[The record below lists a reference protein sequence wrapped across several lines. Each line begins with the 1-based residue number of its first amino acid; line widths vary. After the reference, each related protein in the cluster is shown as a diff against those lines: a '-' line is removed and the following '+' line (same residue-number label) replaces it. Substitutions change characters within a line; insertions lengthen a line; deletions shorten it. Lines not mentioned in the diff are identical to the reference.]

1 MIFILGYISNHLY
14 GKGMYFRMSKKWV
27 YPLSAVVLGSSLM
40 LSACGSADTGKTEKK
55 PETATPEQPATNNQ
69 ATPAATTPAVA
80 PELQASIDQYQKWVI
95 EQTDQLVKSTEG
107 FTNAVK
113 SGDMETAK
121 KLYAPARAY
130 YERIEPI
137 AESLGDFDPWID
149 AREGDVPDNE
159 WRGYHKLEKA
169 LWETKSVADQGKV
182 ADQLLQDVKQ
192 LRVKVESVDIDV
204 KMLVTGA
211 VELLNEVSTSKVTGE
226 EERYSRTDM
235 YDFAAN
241 VEGANEI
248 FKVLKSTV
256 EAKDAA
262 LATEIE
268 DRFKALDQELA
279 PYRKGDGFVLYN
291 EIKEDQV
298 KKLSQA
304 LDALAEP
311 LSKMGTIL
319 GG

>member
-1 MIFILGYISNHLY
+1 MIQ
-14 GKGMYFRMSKKWV
+14 KWS
-27 YPLSAVVLGSSLM
+27 YPLVAVVLGSSL
-40 LSACGSADTGKTEKK
+40 LAACGNAQTQTEEKK
-55 PETATPEQPATNNQ
+55 PEAAQPDK
-69 ATPAATTPAVA
+69 PAAADQSATASTTPS
-80 PELQASIDQYQKWVI
+80 PELQASIDQYRKWVVD
-95 EQTDQLVKSTEG
+95 QTDQFVKATES

-113 SGDMETAK
+113 AGDMEKAK
-121 KLYAPARAY
+121 KEYAPARAY
-130 YERIEPI
+130 FEKIEPI

-192 LRVKVESVDIDV
+192 LRVKVESVEIDV
-204 KMLVTGA
+204 PMLVTGS
-211 VELLNEVSTSKVTGE
+211 VELLNEVSSSKVTGE
-226 EERYSRTDM
+226 EERYSHTDL

-241 VEGANEI
+241 VEGAHEI
-248 FKVLKSTV
+248 YKVLKPAVT
-256 EAKDAA
+256 EKDAA

-268 DRFKALDQELA
+268 ARFADLDKALA
-279 PYRKGDGFVLYN
+279 PYRKGDGYVLYT
-291 EIKEDQV
+291 ELKEDQV
-298 KKLSQA
+298 KKLSQS

-311 LSKMGTIL
+311 LSKMGKIV

>member
-1 MIFILGYISNHLY
+1 MS
-14 GKGMYFRMSKKWV
+14 SKKWV

-40 LSACGSADTGKTEKK
+40 LSACGNAETAKTETK
-55 PETATPEQPATNNQ
+55 PEAAQPAQPAASNTT
-69 ATPAATTPAVA
+69 APAATNA
-80 PELQASIDQYQKWVI
+80 PDLKASIDHYQKWVI
-95 EQTDQLVKSTEG
+95 EQTDLLVKATEE

-113 SGDMETAK
+113 AGDMEKAK
-121 KLYAPARAY
+121 QLYAPARAY
-130 YERIEPI
+130 YEKIEPI

-169 LWETKSVADQGKV
+169 LWETKSVADQGPV

-192 LRVKVESVDIDV
+192 LRVKVESVEIDV

-248 FKVLKSTV
+248 FKVLKSSV
-256 EAKDAA
+256 EAKDSA

-268 DRFKALDQELA
+268 TRFKALDDEIA
-279 PYRKGDGFVLYN
+279 PHRKGDGFVLYN

-311 LSKMGTIL
+311 LSKMGTIV

>member
-1 MIFILGYISNHLY
+1 MID
-14 GKGMYFRMSKKWV
+14 K
-27 YPLSAVVLGSSLM
+27 
-40 LSACGSADTGKTEKK
+40 
-55 PETATPEQPATNNQ
+55 
-69 ATPAATTPAVA
+69 
-80 PELQASIDQYQKWVI
+80 YQKWVI
-95 EQTDQLVKSTEG
+95 EQTDQLVKSTEA

-113 SGDMETAK
+113 AGDMETAK
-121 KLYAPARAY
+121 KLYAPSRAY
-130 YERIEPI
+130 YEKIEPI

-169 LWETKSVADQGKV
+169 LWETKSLEGQDKV

-192 LRVKVESVDIDV
+192 LRVKVESVEIDV
-204 KMLVTGA
+204 PMLVTGA

-226 EERYSRTDM
+226 EERYSHTDF

-248 FKVLKSTV
+248 FKVLKSSV
-256 EAKDAA
+256 EAKDAE
-262 LATEIE
+262 LAKEIE
-268 DRFKALDQELA
+268 TRFQELDQALA
-279 PYRKGDGFVLYN
+279 PYRKGDGFVLYTD
-291 EIKEDQV
+291 IKEDQV

-311 LSKMGTIL
+311 LSKMGTIV

>member
-1 MIFILGYISNHLY
+1 
-14 GKGMYFRMSKKWV
+14 
-27 YPLSAVVLGSSLM
+27 LSGCGNPESAKEAAKPEAAQPAAPAAADKPAPADKPAAAAVVG
-40 LSACGSADTGKTEKK
+40 
-55 PETATPEQPATNNQ
+55 
-69 ATPAATTPAVA
+69 AAPD
-80 PELQASIDQYQKWVI
+80 LKASIDQYRKWVI
-95 EQTDQLVKSTEG
+95 EQTDQLVKSTDS
-107 FTNAVK
+107 FTKAVK
-113 SGDMETAK
+113 AGDIESAK
-121 KLYAPARAY
+121 KQYAPARAY

-169 LWETKSVADQGKV
+169 LWETKSLAGQDQV

-192 LRVKVESVDIDV
+192 LRVKVESVDIDA
-204 KMLVTGA
+204 KLLVTGA
-211 VELLNEVSTSKVTGE
+211 VELLNEVSSSKVTGE
-226 EERYSRTDM
+226 EERYSRTDL

-248 FKVLKSTV
+248 FKVLKASV
-256 EAKDAA
+256 EKKDAA
-262 LATEIE
+262 LAKEIE
-268 DRFKALDQELA
+268 TRFGELDKALN
-279 PYRKGDGFVLYN
+279 PYRKDKDYVLFN
-291 EIKEDQV
+291 ELKEDQI
-298 KKLSQA
+298 KKLSQS

>member
-1 MIFILGYISNHLY
+1 M
-14 GKGMYFRMSKKWV
+14 MKKWG

-40 LSACGSADTGKTEKK
+40 LSACGSAETPKEEKK
-55 PETATPEQPATNNQ
+55 PEATQP
-69 ATPAATTPAVA
+69 ATPAATETPAATTAVDLKA
-80 PELQASIDQYQKWVI
+80 PIDDYRKWVI
-95 EQTDQLVKSTEG
+95 EQTDQLVKATES
-107 FTNAVK
+107 FTAAVK
-113 SGDMETAK
+113 AGDMEKAK
-121 KLYAPARAY
+121 KEYAPARAY
-130 YERIEPI
+130 FERIEPI

-169 LWETKSVADQGKV
+169 LWETKSVADSGAV

-192 LRVKVESVDIDV
+192 LRVKVESVEIDV

-226 EERYSRTDM
+226 EERYSHTDL

-248 FKVLKSTV
+248 FKVLKPAV
-256 EAKDAA
+256 DAKDAA
-262 LATEIE
+262 LSKEIE
-268 DRFKALDQELA
+268 TRFAELDAALA
-279 PYRKGDGFVLYN
+279 PYRKDGGYVLYT
-291 EIKEDQV
+291 ELKPDEV

-311 LSKMGTIL
+311 LSKMGTII

>member
-1 MIFILGYISNHLY
+1 ML
-14 GKGMYFRMSKKWV
+14 KKWGT
-27 YPLSAVVLGSSLM
+27 PLTTVVLGSSL
-40 LSACGSADTGKTEKK
+40 LLAACGNSGTSQNPAAGQQEKKTE
-55 PETATPEQPATNNQ
+55 TS
-69 ATPAATTPAVA
+69 PAASPVASPAAAAGSA
-80 PELQASIDQYQKWVI
+80 PAEPNLQASIDQYRKWVI
-95 EQTDQLVKSTEG
+95 GQTDELVKATES
-107 FTNAVK
+107 FTKAVK
-113 SGDMETAK
+113 AGDIESAK
-121 KLYAPARAY
+121 KQYAPARAY
-130 YERIEPI
+130 FERIEPI

-169 LWETKSVADQGKV
+169 LWETKSVTGQEQV

-192 LRVKVESVDIDV
+192 LRVKVESVEIDA
-204 KMLVTGA
+204 KLLVTGA

-226 EERYSRTDM
+226 EERYSHTDL

-248 FKVLKSTV
+248 FKVLKASV
-256 EAKDAA
+256 QKKDAA
-262 LATEIE
+262 LAKEIE
-268 DRFKALDQELA
+268 TRFSDLDQALA
-279 PYRKGDGFVLYN
+279 PYRKDKEYVLYT
-291 EIKEDQV
+291 ELKEAQT

-311 LSKMGTIL
+311 LSKMGTVI

>member
-1 MIFILGYISNHLY
+1 MN
-14 GKGMYFRMSKKWV
+14 KKWV

-40 LSACGSADTGKTEKK
+40 LSACGSGDAEKK
-55 PETATPEQPATNNQ
+55 PEAAQSEQPAANNQ
-69 ATPAATTPAVA
+69 TAAPAASTSTDAGTSTPDLKA
-80 PELQASIDQYQKWVI
+80 PIEQYQKWVI
-95 EQTDQLVKSTEG
+95 EQTDLFVKATEA

-113 SGDMETAK
+113 AGDMEKAK
-121 KLYAPARAY
+121 QLYAPARAY
-130 YERIEPI
+130 FEKIEPI

-169 LWETKSVADQGKV
+169 LWETKSLKDMDKV

-192 LRVKVESVDIDV
+192 LRVKVESVQIDV
-204 KMLVTGA
+204 PMLVTGA

-226 EERYSRTDM
+226 EERYSHTDL

-248 FKVLKSTV
+248 FKVLKSAV

-262 LATEIE
+262 LAAEIE
-268 DRFKALDQELA
+268 SRFKALDDELA
-279 PYRKGDGFVLYN
+279 PYRKGDGFVLYT

-298 KKLSQA
+298 KKLSQT

-311 LSKMGTIL
+311 LSKMGTIV

>member
-1 MIFILGYISNHLY
+1 MIQ
-14 GKGMYFRMSKKWV
+14 KWS
-27 YPLSAVVLGSSLM
+27 YPLAAVIIGSSL
-40 LSACGSADTGKTEKK
+40 LVACGSTQTQTQTEEKK
-55 PETATPEQPATNNQ
+55 PEAAQPDK
-69 ATPAATTPAVA
+69 PAAADQSATASSASAPS
-80 PELQASIDQYQKWVI
+80 PELQASIDQYRKWVVD
-95 EQTDQLVKSTEG
+95 QTDQFVKATES
-107 FTNAVK
+107 FTTAVK
-113 SGDMETAK
+113 AGDMEKAK
-121 KLYAPARAY
+121 KEYAPARAY
-130 YERIEPI
+130 FERIEPI

-192 LRVKVESVDIDV
+192 LRVKVESVEIDV
-204 KMLVTGA
+204 PMLVTGA

-226 EERYSRTDM
+226 EERYSHTDL

-241 VEGANEI
+241 VEGAHEI
-248 FKVLKSTV
+248 YKVLKPAVT
-256 EAKDAA
+256 AKDPA

-268 DRFKALDQELA
+268 ARFADLDKALA
-279 PYRKGDGFVLYN
+279 PYRKGDGYVLYT
-291 EIKEDQV
+291 ELKEDQV
-298 KKLSQA
+298 KKLSQS

-311 LSKMGTIL
+311 LSKMGTIV

>member
-1 MIFILGYISNHLY
+1 
-14 GKGMYFRMSKKWV
+14 MSKHWV
-27 YPLSAVVLGSSLM
+27 YPFSAVVLTSSLL
-40 LSACGSADTGKTEKK
+40 LSACGNAETQKEEKK
-55 PETATPEQPATNNQ
+55 PEAAQPDKPATTEQPAT
-69 ATPAATTPAVA
+69 ASAAS
-80 PELQASIDQYQKWVI
+80 PELQASIDEYQKWVI
-95 EQTDQLVKSTEG
+95 SQTDQFVKATES

-113 SGDMETAK
+113 AGDIEKAK
-121 KLYAPARAY
+121 KEYAPARTY
-130 YERIEPI
+130 FEKIEPI

-169 LWETKSVADQGKV
+169 LWETKSVADQEKV

-192 LRVKVESVDIDV
+192 LRVKVEGVEIDV

-211 VELLNEVSTSKVTGE
+211 VELLNEVSSSKVTGE
-226 EERYSRTDM
+226 EERYSHTDL

-248 FKVLKSTV
+248 FKVLKSSV

-262 LATEIE
+262 LAKEIE
-268 DRFKALDQELA
+268 TRFSDLDKALA
-279 PYRKGDGFVLYN
+279 PYRKDDGYVLYT
-291 EIKEDQV
+291 ELKEDQV

-304 LDALAEP
+304 IDALAEP
-311 LSKMGTIL
+311 LSKMGTII

>member
-1 MIFILGYISNHLY
+1 M
-14 GKGMYFRMSKKWV
+14 MKKWG
-27 YPLSAVVLGSSLM
+27 YPLSAVVLGSSLL
-40 LSACGSADTGKTEKK
+40 LSACGSTETANEEKK
-55 PETATPEQPATNNQ
+55 PEAAQPDKPA
-69 ATPAATTPAVA
+69 AAETPANTAAVD
-80 PELQASIDQYQKWVI
+80 LQAPIDAYRKWVI
-95 EQTDQLVKSTEG
+95 EQTDQLVKATES
-107 FTNAVK
+107 FTAAVK
-113 SGDMETAK
+113 AGDMEKAK
-121 KLYAPARAY
+121 SEYAPARAY
-130 YERIEPI
+130 FERIEPI

-169 LWETKSVADQGKV
+169 LWETKSVADQGPV

-226 EERYSRTDM
+226 EERYSHTDL

-241 VEGANEI
+241 VEGAHEI
-248 FKVLKSTV
+248 FKVLKPAV
-256 EAKDAA
+256 DAKDEA
-262 LATEIE
+262 LSKEIE
-268 DRFKALDQELA
+268 TRFAELDAALA
-279 PYRKGDGFVLYN
+279 PYRKDNGYVLYT
-291 EIKEDQV
+291 ELKEDQV
-298 KKLSQA
+298 KKLSQS

-311 LSKMGTIL
+311 LSKMGTII

>member
-1 MIFILGYISNHLY
+1 MN
-14 GKGMYFRMSKKWV
+14 KKWS
-27 YPLSAVVLGSSLM
+27 YPLSAVVLGSALL
-40 LSACGSADTGKTEKK
+40 LSGCGDSEANKDAKK
-55 PETATPEQPATNNQ
+55 PEATQPAK
-69 ATPAATTPAVA
+69 PAVA
-80 PELQASIDQYQKWVI
+80 DKPADKPAEKAGEKPAAANDAAPNLKVSIDQYRKWVI
-95 EQTDQLVKSTEG
+95 EQTDQLVKSTES
-107 FTNAVK
+107 FTKAVK
-113 SGDMETAK
+113 AGDIEAAK
-121 KLYAPARAY
+121 KQYAPARAY

-169 LWETKSVADQGKV
+169 LWETKSLAGQDKV

-192 LRVKVESVDIDV
+192 LRVKVESVEIDA
-204 KMLVTGA
+204 KLLVTGA
-211 VELLNEVSTSKVTGE
+211 VELLNEVSSSKVTGE
-226 EERYSRTDM
+226 EERYSRTDL

-248 FKVLKSTV
+248 FKVLKASV
-256 EAKDAA
+256 EKKDAA
-262 LATEIE
+262 LSKEIE
-268 DRFKALDQELA
+268 TRFGELDKALT
-279 PYRKGDGFVLYN
+279 PYRRDKDYVLYSDL
-291 EIKEDQV
+291 KEDEI

>member
-1 MIFILGYISNHLY
+1 MSN
-14 GKGMYFRMSKKWV
+14 KWV
-27 YPLSAVVLGSSLM
+27 YPLSAVVLSSSL
-40 LSACGSADTGKTEKK
+40 LLAACGSGEAQKEEKK
-55 PETATPEQPATNNQ
+55 PEAAQPDK
-69 ATPAATTPAVA
+69 PAATDQSASAPASAAA
-80 PELQASIDQYQKWVI
+80 PELQASIDEYQKWVI
-95 EQTDQLVKSTEG
+95 SQTDQFVKATES

-113 SGDMETAK
+113 AGDMEKAK
-121 KLYAPARAY
+121 KEYAPARTY
-130 YERIEPI
+130 YEKIEPI

-169 LWETKSVADQGKV
+169 LWEAKSVADQEKV

-211 VELLNEVSTSKVTGE
+211 VELLNEVSSSKVTGE
-226 EERYSRTDM
+226 EERYSHTDL

-241 VEGANEI
+241 VEGASEI
-248 FKVLKSTV
+248 FNVLKASV
-256 EAKDAA
+256 AAKDAE
-262 LATEIE
+262 LAKEIE
-268 DRFKALDQELA
+268 TRFSDLDKALA
-279 PYRKGDGFVLYN
+279 PYRKDDGYVLYT
-291 EIKEDQV
+291 ELKEDQV

-304 LDALAEP
+304 IDALAEP
-311 LSKMGTIL
+311 LSKMGTII